1 MGLSYQSFGWE
12 ERFPLSEETPTNSQT
27 KIVAVA
33 NQKGGVGKTT
43 TVINLGANLATSGK
57 RTLIVDLDPQCNA
70 SSGLGLESAEN
81 PTLLEVLLE
90 ESQGPVIQ
98 KFETIEGLEMITGSP
113 DLVGAEKLLPETH
126 KEPLL
131 AVDRMLKRLRQEAPQ
146 SYDYIF
152 LDCPPSLGMLTL
164 NALSAATHLMIP
176 VQAEY
181 FALEGLTSIMESL
194 EVAQTHMNTRLELY
208 GIVITMMDLRTNL
221 SRQVESEIRK
231 HYGSRVFKTTIPR
244 NVRLSE
250 APSHALPVTLY
261 DFWSSGAKAYM
272 ELTKEILKNG
282 S

>member
-1 MGLSYQSFGWE
+1 M
-12 ERFPLSEETPTNSQT
+12 SEETPTNSQT
-27 KIVAVA
+27 KIIAVA

-43 TVINLGANLATSGK
+43 TVINLAANLATSEK

-70 SSGLGLESAEN
+70 SSGLGFEPTEE

-90 ESQGPVIQ
+90 ESDDPTLLP
-98 KFETIEGLEMITGSP
+98 FETIPGLEVITGSP
-113 DLVGAEKLLPETH
+113 DLVGAEKLLPEG
-126 KEPLL
+126 KKDPLK
-131 AVDRMLKRLRQEAPQ
+131 AVDRMLNRLQ
-146 SYDYIF
+146 SRVDPYDFIF

-164 NALSAATHLMIP
+164 NAFTAATDLMIP

-194 EVAQTHMNTRLELY
+194 EVAQTRMNKGLNLY
-208 GIVITMMDLRTNL
+208 GILITMMDLRTNL

-231 HYGSRVFKTTIPR
+231 HYGKKVFKTTIPR

-261 DFWSSGAKAYM
+261 DFWSNGAKAYM
-272 ELTKEILKNG
+272 ELTKEIMRNG

>member
-1 MGLSYQSFGWE
+1 M
-12 ERFPLSEETPTNSQT
+12 SEDTPTNSQT
-27 KIVAVA
+27 RIIAVA

-43 TVINLGANLATSGK
+43 TVINLAANLATSEK
-57 RTLIVDLDPQCNA
+57 RTLVIDLDPQCNA
-70 SSGLGLESAEN
+70 SSGLGFQPIED
-81 PTLLEVLLE
+81 PTLLEVLLGE
-90 ESQGPVIQ
+90 AEDPIILP
-98 KFETIEGLEMITGSP
+98 FDTIPGLEVLTGSP
-113 DLVGAEKLLPETH
+113 DLVGAEKLLADAH

-131 AVDRMLKRLRQEAPQ
+131 AVQRMLDRLIQKDSGYE
-146 SYDYIF
+146 YIF

-164 NALSAATHLMIP
+164 NAFSAATDLLIP

-194 EVAQTHMNTRLELY
+194 EVAQAHMNTGLNLY

-221 SRQVESEIRK
+221 SRQVESEIRN
-231 HYGSRVFKTTIPR
+231 HYGKKVFKTTIPR

-272 ELTKEILKNG
+272 ELTKEILRNG

>member
-1 MGLSYQSFGWE
+1 M
-12 ERFPLSEETPTNSQT
+12 SEETPEHSQT
-27 KIVAVA
+27 RIIAVA

-43 TVINLGANLATSGK
+43 TVINLGANLATSEK
-57 RTLIVDLDPQCNA
+57 RTLVIDLDPQCNA
-70 SSGLGLESAEN
+70 SSGLGFEPTEE

-90 ESQGPVIQ
+90 EADQPTILS
-98 KFETIEGLEMITGSP
+98 FETIPGLDVITGSP
-113 DLVGAEKLLPETH
+113 DLVGAEKLLPQSGSD
-126 KEPLL
+126 PLQ
-131 AVDRMLKRLRQEAPQ
+131 AVNRMIQKLPNQENP
-146 SYDYIF
+146 YEYIF

-164 NALSAATHLMIP
+164 NAFSAATHLMIP

-194 EVAQTHMNTRLELY
+194 QVAQARMNEDLNLY
-208 GIVITMMDLRTNL
+208 GILITMMDLRTNL
-221 SRQVESEIRK
+221 SRQVEAEIRN
-231 HYGSRVFKTTIPR
+231 HYGDKVFRTTIPR

-272 ELTKEILKNG
+272 ELTKEILRNG